1 MVSKGTNSPYIA
13 HRVALSK
20 VSTIDA
26 FYLPI
31 ENGIVSTPR
40 KTEVL
45 SIKTTPDI
53 KVALKAIG
61 EREHRSMANT
71 LETLVMDYFARN
83 GLPFPPVAESAGDAQ
98 ESADAKGSQ

>member
-1 MVSKGTNSPYIA
+1 ME
-13 HRVALSK
+13 
-20 VSTIDA
+20 A
-26 FYLPI
+26 FYLPTD
-31 ENGIVSTPR
+31 NGIMSTPR

-53 KVALKAIG
+53 KLALKAIG

-83 GLPFPPVAESAGDAQ
+83 GLPFPPMTESIGDAH
-98 ESADAKGSQ
+98 EPADVKGSQ

>member
-1 MVSKGTNSPYIA
+1 M
-13 HRVALSK
+13 
-20 VSTIDA
+20 DA
-26 FYLPI
+26 FYLPT

-53 KVALKAIG
+53 KLALKAIG

>member
-1 MVSKGTNSPYIA
+1 MN
-13 HRVALSK
+13 
-20 VSTIDA
+20 
-26 FYLPI
+26 
-31 ENGIVSTPR
+31 TPR

-53 KVALKAIG
+53 KLALKAIG

-83 GLPFPPVAESAGDAQ
+83 GLPFPPVAESASDAQ

>member
-1 MVSKGTNSPYIA
+1 MK
-13 HRVALSK
+13 
-20 VSTIDA
+20 A
-26 FYLPI
+26 FYLPTD
-31 ENGIVSTPR
+31 NGIMSTPR

-53 KVALKAIG
+53 KLALKAIG

-83 GLPFPPVAESAGDAQ
+83 GLPFPPMTDATGDAHGP
-98 ESADAKGSQ
+98 ADVKGSQ

>member
-1 MVSKGTNSPYIA
+1 ME
-13 HRVALSK
+13 
-20 VSTIDA
+20 A
-26 FYLPI
+26 FYLPT

-53 KVALKAIG
+53 KLALKAIG

-83 GLPFPPVAESAGDAQ
+83 GLPFPPVAESAG
-98 ESADAKGSQ
+98 EPADAKGSQ

>member
-1 MVSKGTNSPYIA
+1 M
-13 HRVALSK
+13 AL
-20 VSTIDA
+20 
-26 FYLPI
+26 FYLPTRTV
-31 ENGIVSTPR
+31 NVSTPR

-53 KVALKAIG
+53 KLGLKAIG

-83 GLPFPPVAESAGDAQ
+83 GLPFPAASASTSDVQ
-98 ESADAKGSQ
+98 DSANDKGSQ

>member
-1 MVSKGTNSPYIA
+1 MES
-13 HRVALSK
+13 
-20 VSTIDA
+20 
-26 FYLPI
+26 FYLPA
-31 ENGIVSTPR
+31 ENGTVNSPR

-53 KVALKAIG
+53 KLALKAIG

-83 GLPFPPVAESAGDAQ
+83 GLPFPPAADSAG
-98 ESADAKGSQ
+98 ESHEPGTEKGSR